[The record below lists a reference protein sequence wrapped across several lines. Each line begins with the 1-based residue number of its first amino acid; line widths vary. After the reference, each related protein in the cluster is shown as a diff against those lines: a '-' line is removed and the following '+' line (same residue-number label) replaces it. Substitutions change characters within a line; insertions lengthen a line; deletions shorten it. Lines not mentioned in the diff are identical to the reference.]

1 MRRHINP
8 PAAELSVNQL
18 KLTAVQQFSSG
29 AAPEAARALR
39 AGVGSL
45 SFHEK

>member
-1 MRRHINP
+1 MSRHINA

-29 AAPEAARALR
+29 AAPEGTKKALAAR
-39 AGVGSL
+39 
-45 SFHEK
+45 